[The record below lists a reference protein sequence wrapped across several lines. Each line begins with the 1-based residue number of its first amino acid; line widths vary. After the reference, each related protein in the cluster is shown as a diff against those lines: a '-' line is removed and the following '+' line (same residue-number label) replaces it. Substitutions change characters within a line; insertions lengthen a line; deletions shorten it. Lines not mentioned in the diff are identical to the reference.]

1 MALNLK
7 TTIDHSPLA
16 SSSRQFINGFSPK
29 PTSISFSHSSS
40 LKGLFFAFFFLPF
53 LFRFPVNGSL
63 LCRWLVST
71 FQDLEPRLRLRGRN
85 VYGSYKRKLW
95 GIWLDS
101 LQKMR
106 GFVLL
111 WSVLLTSIQIHLS
124 YPNLFPFLLL
134 MLILIRAILV
144 FNYFFILIKVVARFN
159 ELVTKL
165 LLEGALETFKKY
177 SVKEENIDVCSCF
190 FIVLCSIKYFVH

>member
-1 MALNLK
+1 
-7 TTIDHSPLA
+7 
-16 SSSRQFINGFSPK
+16 
-29 PTSISFSHSSS
+29 
-40 LKGLFFAFFFLPF
+40 
-53 LFRFPVNGSL
+53 
-63 LCRWLVST
+63 
-71 FQDLEPRLRLRGRN
+71 
-85 VYGSYKRKLW
+85 
-95 GIWLDS
+95 
-101 LQKMR
+101 MR

-144 FNYFFILIKVVARFN
+144 INYFFILIKVVARFN

>member
-1 MALNLK
+1 
-7 TTIDHSPLA
+7 
-16 SSSRQFINGFSPK
+16 
-29 PTSISFSHSSS
+29 
-40 LKGLFFAFFFLPF
+40 
-53 LFRFPVNGSL
+53 
-63 LCRWLVST
+63 
-71 FQDLEPRLRLRGRN
+71 
-85 VYGSYKRKLW
+85 
-95 GIWLDS
+95 
-101 LQKMR
+101 MR
-106 GFVLL
+106 GFVLP
-111 WSVLLTSIQIHLS
+111 WSVRLTSIQIHLS

-144 FNYFFILIKVVARFN
+144 INYFFILIKVVARFN

>member
-1 MALNLK
+1 
-7 TTIDHSPLA
+7 
-16 SSSRQFINGFSPK
+16 
-29 PTSISFSHSSS
+29 
-40 LKGLFFAFFFLPF
+40 
-53 LFRFPVNGSL
+53 
-63 LCRWLVST
+63 
-71 FQDLEPRLRLRGRN
+71 
-85 VYGSYKRKLW
+85 
-95 GIWLDS
+95 
-101 LQKMR
+101 MR

-134 MLILIRAILV
+134 MLILIWAILV
-144 FNYFFILIKVVARFN
+144 INYFFILIKVVARFN

-190 FIVLCSIKYFVH
+190 FIVLCSIKYFVHLIVYIYQNDVAILTLLYSFASSTQSINVNWNPLIMFAYPFHFVYWEF